1 MARYKEAPYGFKCP
15 YLHKRPHLGIS
26 AVYASAM
33 LSDIER
39 DEFRNGHALIEAMK
53 EIDALNE
60 EISEEWETG
69 KIYLST
75 EGMPA

>member
-1 MARYKEAPYGFKCP
+1 
-15 YLHKRPHLGIS
+15 
-26 AVYASAM
+26 M